1 MVTNDL
7 NFYEALVHLSKT
19 DNILENVIKEIKPEK
34 PDKREPNFESLVRI
48 ITGQQ
53 LSSAAASTI
62 FNRLK
67 ELLGKKEITPQL
79 IKKCKP
85 QQILKCGLSNAKTKY
100 ILNLADFFLF

>member
-1 MVTNDL
+1 MITNDL
-7 NFYEALVHLSKT
+7 NFYKALVHLSKT
-19 DNILENVIKEIKPEK
+19 DKILESVIKEIKPEK
-34 PDKREPNFESLVRI
+34 PGKREPNFEAIVRI
-48 ITGQQ
+48 IAGQQ

-67 ELLGKKEITPQL
+67 EFLGKNEITPQL

-100 ILNLADFFLF
+100 ILNLEIFF